1 MTDLQSQFQIR
12 KTLFSPVSTQKQKL
26 FPYYKNSNKAQY
38 KSHFDLSELSQQHF
52 QQFSKYSKINNLTTI
67 NAIVFI

>member
-26 FPYYKNSNKAQY
+26 Y

-67 NAIVFI
+67 NAIVLI